1 LYFFRRISEE
11 RTALT
16 EEAKPLKTYFISPEN
31 NKSACA
37 ISPSGSQPDWV
48 IDRKHRTVGSIL
60 RIGNKFLIPP
70 ILSMKKTTS
79 SAVRI
84 LIADDQADVREAL
97 LLLFKSEGYAS
108 QAVDTPDEVI
118 ACLRQ
123 EEFALV
129 LMDLNYTRDTTSG
142 QEGLDLLTRIQEL
155 DSNVP
160 VVVMTAWANV
170 ELAVEA
176 MRRGARDF
184 IQKPWDNVRLL
195 TIVRTQ
201 LEFSQA
207 VRKGRRLEA
216 ENELLRGPIR
226 PNVIAESPAMRPV
239 LELIQ
244 RVGPSDANVLITG
257 ESGTGKG
264 LIAGVLH
271 SVSTRAKRPLVTVN
285 TGGLSEG
292 VFESEVFGHVR
303 GAFTDAKADRVGRF
317 ELADGGTLF
326 LDEIANV
333 PLKHQ
338 AKLLSAIETGTFERV
353 GSSRTL
359 HVDVRFISA
368 TNADLKSEI
377 AAGRFRADL
386 LFRLNT
392 VEIHLPPLRERRED
406 IPALAAFFLDHH
418 QRRYRKHVAGF
429 EESALRTLLNHSWP
443 GNIRELTHVVER
455 AVLMAQGEQLRPS
468 DLGLAQNPGANR
480 ALEEMSLE
488 EVEKLL
494 IQKTLL
500 RFEGNAR
507 QAAES
512 LGLSRSAFYRRLE
525 KYNL

>member
-1 LYFFRRISEE
+1 
-11 RTALT
+11 
-16 EEAKPLKTYFISPEN
+16 
-31 NKSACA
+31 
-37 ISPSGSQPDWV
+37 
-48 IDRKHRTVGSIL
+48 
-60 RIGNKFLIPP
+60 
-70 ILSMKKTTS
+70 MKKLGSTG
-79 SAVRI
+79 VRI

-97 LLLFKSEGYAS
+97 LLLFKTEGFPA
-108 QAVDTPDEVI
+108 QAVDSPKSLLEL
-118 ACLRQ
+118 LRK

-129 LMDLNYTRDTTSG
+129 LMDLNYSRDTTSG
-142 QEGLDLLTRIQEL
+142 QEGLELLSRIQEL
-155 DSNVP
+155 DSGVS

-201 LEFSQA
+201 LDFGQA
-207 VRKGRRLEA
+207 LRTGKRLEA
-216 ENELLRGPIR
+216 ENEILRGGSR
-226 PNVIAESPAMRPV
+226 PNLIAQSPAMRPV
-239 LELIQ
+239 LELIE

-264 LIAGVLH
+264 LVAGVLH
-271 SVSTRAKRPLVTVN
+271 SVSARAKKPLVTVN

-303 GAFTDAKADRVGRF
+303 GAFTDAKTDRVGRF

-353 GSSRTL
+353 GSSRTIQ
-359 HVDVRFISA
+359 VDVRVISA
-368 TNADLKSEI
+368 TNVDLRGEI
-377 AAGRFRADL
+377 SAGRFRSDL

-392 VEIHLPPLRERRED
+392 VEIQLPPLRDRRED
-406 IPALAAFFLDHH
+406 IPALAAFFLRQHL
-418 QRRYRKHVAGF
+418 QRYHKPLQGF
-429 EESALRTLLNHSWP
+429 EEPALRVLSNHPWP
-443 GNIRELTHVVER
+443 GNIRELNHVVER
-455 AVLMAQGEQLRPS
+455 AVLMAQTDLVRVA
-468 DLGLAQNPGANR
+468 DLGLQDTGNSAR
-480 ALEEMSLE
+480 ALEEMSME
-488 EVEKLL
+488 EVERLL
-494 IQKTLL
+494 IKKTLL
-500 RFEGNAR
+500 RFDGNAR

>member
-1 LYFFRRISEE
+1 
-11 RTALT
+11 
-16 EEAKPLKTYFISPEN
+16 
-31 NKSACA
+31 
-37 ISPSGSQPDWV
+37 
-48 IDRKHRTVGSIL
+48 
-60 RIGNKFLIPP
+60 
-70 ILSMKKTTS
+70 MKKPGSTG
-79 SAVRI
+79 ARI

-97 LLLFKSEGYAS
+97 LLFFKTEGYAAR
-108 QAVDTPDEVI
+108 AVDSPE
-118 ACLRQ
+118 ALLEALRK

-129 LMDLNYTRDTTSG
+129 LMDLNYSRDTTSG
-142 QEGLDLLTRIQEL
+142 HEGLELLSRIQEL
-155 DSNVP
+155 DAGVP

-184 IQKPWDNVRLL
+184 VQKPWDNIRLL
-195 TIVRTQ
+195 TIVQTQ

-207 VRKGRRLEA
+207 VRKGKRLEA
-216 ENELLRGPIR
+216 ENELLRGSLHPHW
-226 PNVIAESPAMRPV
+226 IAESPAMRPV
-239 LELIQ
+239 VQLIE
-244 RVGPSDANVLITG
+244 RIGPSDANILVTG
-257 ESGTGKG
+257 ESGTGKSVV
-264 LIAGVLH
+264 AAVLH
-271 SVSTRAKRPLVTVN
+271 SVSGRGGKPLVTVN

-303 GAFTDAKADRVGRF
+303 GAFTDAKTDRVGRF

-333 PLKHQ
+333 PLKYQ
-338 AKLLSAIETGTFERV
+338 AKLLSAIETGKFERV
-353 GSSRTL
+353 GSSRTVQ
-359 HVDVRFISA
+359 VDVRVISA
-368 TNADLKSEI
+368 TNADLRSEI

-406 IPALAAFFLDHH
+406 IAMLAGAFLDQHR
-418 QRRYRKHVAGF
+418 QRYRKRLGGF
-429 EESALRTLLNHSWP
+429 EEAALQVLGQHPWP
-443 GNIRELTHVVER
+443 GNIRELNHVVER
-455 AVLMAQGEQLRPS
+455 AVLMAQSELVRVS
-468 DLGLAQNPGANR
+468 DLGLQESDQRAR

-500 RFEGNAR
+500 RFDGNAR

-525 KYNL
+525 KYHL